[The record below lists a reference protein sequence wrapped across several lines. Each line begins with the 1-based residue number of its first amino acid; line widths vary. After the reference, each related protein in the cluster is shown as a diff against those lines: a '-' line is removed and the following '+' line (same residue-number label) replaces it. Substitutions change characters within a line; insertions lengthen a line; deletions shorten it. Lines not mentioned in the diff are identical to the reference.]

1 MNDERRDSAGEIRSV
16 PELKSGGT
24 ERPAAPSTPEGG
36 WRMTAGGGRVQRS
49 AAMNFIAVPL
59 LAVTTQSLLSVVS
72 TEPRPLTMIGSA

>member
-49 AAMNFIAVPL
+49 AAMNFSVVPL
-59 LAVTTQSLLSVVS
+59 LAVMTQSLASWVC
-72 TEPRPLTMIGSA
+72 TEPRPLRMNGVA